1 LTIQQFFNEYR
12 LIYRPFTNQ
21 INMQLEKHGL
31 FSSQWGLLRMLE
43 DKGSQTFV
51 DIANLLYIEKPSV
64 TKLVQKLIDLEL
76 VEIRPGKDKREKVV
90 HLTTHGERVIE
101 QIHEELKPIL
111 EGVLAGVSAEDIEI
125 AKKVLA
131 KIRVNLKNG

>member
-21 INMQLEKHGL
+21 INMHLEKHGL

-43 DKGSQTFV
+43 DKGPQTFV

-64 TKLVQKLIDLEL
+64 TKLVQKLNDLEL
-76 VEIRPGKDKREKVV
+76 VEIKPGKDKREKMV
-90 HLTTHGERVIE
+90 HLTAHGKEVIA
-101 QIHEELKPIL
+101 QIHQELQPIL
-111 EGVLAGVSAEDIEI
+111 EGVLAGVSMGDIEI
-125 AKKVLA
+125 AKRVLA
-131 KIRVNLKNG
+131 KIRVNLING